1 MFLCILC
8 VPQYNEISHS
18 QFKHIVS
25 MFNIF
30 KTCTIVSSFFYT
42 KLHRLLSFSDS
53 CNGVKLPLLSDLP
66 DEDEDPVID
75 DNQPEYIDKTHEEMS
90 QDKQNPH
97 SNPDIGTLGSRA
109 PQTESGISK
118 VKITGISFT
127 LDALNTK
134 PTTAEY
140 KEEGP
145 IAVRIKPQGFKN
157 SQDNEL
163 FETADK
169 KGKKYDDD
177 TIKDLGKDYVGSPIN
192 KADPNTVTDSVMSN
206 AANAR
211 STSPILESSSGLVKD
226 YVVTPQTMEFTS
238 QTEDDKQ
245 AANLQTPGNLDSDEM
260 EKYVPDDSFLTPD
273 NLDSSKILKDNDVTV
288 KAETKSQSQVTT
300 AFDTGIQSQNG
311 SSMFGAD
318 TGRLQDLLKS
328 FLGNMLQSKK
338 KVNIYHGCSADLQ
351 CPAHAYCTSRGCTQ
365 LKQCLCSEGFMVNR
379 NGTKCIPGK

>member
-25 MFNIF
+25 MCNIF

-53 CNGVKLPLLSDLP
+53 CKGVKLPLLSDLP

-118 VKITGISFT
+118 VKITGRSFT

-140 KEEGP
+140 KEQGP

-273 NLDSSKILKDNDVTV
+273 NLDSSKISKDNDVIV

-300 AFDTGIQSQNG
+300 AFDTGIQNQNG